1 MDKTKFTSFI
11 KGIQNGM
18 SKHSPEILTGIG
30 IAGMLTT
37 VVLAVKAT
45 PKALEDIEEKKREKV
60 HQNGSGE
67 NDKLKPVEIVKVT
80 WKNYI
85 PAAVTCVA
93 STACLI
99 GANKV
104 SMKRI
109 TALSTAYKLSETALS
124 EYRDKVVETLGEKK
138 DKTIREKIAEE
149 RVEKNPVS
157 KNEVFITGK
166 GKTLFY
172 EPVTSRYFEHDIDD
186 VKRIVNEINEKM
198 LSYDYI
204 SLNEFFDEL
213 GLSRCSIGD
222 DIGWNIGR
230 DSLIKIDYTPT
241 KTDDDRPC
249 LALDYYVSPRYD
261 YSKFM

>member
-1 MDKTKFTSFI
+1 MDKTKITSFI

-30 IAGMLTT
+30 IAGMITT
-37 VVLAVKAT
+37 TILAVKAT
-45 PKALEDIEEKKREKV
+45 PKALEAIDEKKQEKPD
-60 HQNGSGE
+60 E
-67 NDKLKPVEIVKVT
+67 KLKPVEIVKVT
-80 WKNYI
+80 WKHYI

-109 TALSTAYKLSETALS
+109 TALSTEYKLSETALT
-124 EYRDKVVETLGEKK
+124 EYKDKVIETIGEKK
-138 DKTIREKIAEE
+138 EKVIREKITEDKI
-149 RVEKNPVS
+149 EKNPVS
-157 KNEVFITGK
+157 KNEVYITGK

-172 EPVTSRYFEHDIDD
+172 EPMTSRYFEHDIDD
-186 VKRIVNEINEKM
+186 VKRIVNETNEKM

-213 GLSRCSIGD
+213 GLKRCSIGD
-222 DIGWNIGR
+222 EIGWNIGR
-230 DSLIKIDYTPT
+230 DRLIKIDYTPV

-249 LALDYYVSPRYD
+249 LALDYNVSPRYD
-261 YSKFM
+261 YSKLM